1 MMTQQPILEM
11 NLQDKKTF
19 FAGLVSIVML
29 LTIAIAHGGD
39 EPGAAAGKGKL
50 DFQKDVA
57 PILRR
62 HCISCHGPEM
72 QLADLR
78 LDQRRYA
85 LTEGQDRDLI
95 KPGHSADSL
104 LVRRLTDKKLGLL
117 MPPGFPFYPQDEVG
131 LPQAQ
136 VKTLARWID
145 EGAAWPEGVVLQL
158 DKKSAADASKA
169 TGLRAAIRAADRKA
183 VARLLTDRSLVNVA
197 DRHGSTPLMYATLY
211 ADTSL
216 MDLLM
221 EHGADVNAA
230 DEGGTTALMLAAG
243 DADKVRLLVKRGAKV
258 DVRSEMGR
266 TPLLIAATYA
276 GNAEAVQLLI
286 QSGAKVT
293 DRDKFG
299 ETVLTSAAKR
309 GDAKVLEALIAAGAD
324 IRASGGFQGRSPL
337 AWAAEEGSV
346 EAVACL
352 LKHGAGE
359 DPKSLNTALFNAAVR
374 GPASAVRLLLEH
386 KADPKVPSGFA
397 GYTPLM
403 GAVYSENL
411 DTEIVKLLLEHG
423 GDVKAKA
430 ATGDTALAL
439 ARKRGHTAIVELLE
453 QAGAKE

>member
-1 MMTQQPILEM
+1 MIRQSLANWRAPGR
-11 NLQDKKTF
+11 KTF
-19 FAGLVSIVML
+19 FAGLWSIATLVM
-29 LTIAIAHGGD
+29 IAVANGGD
-39 EPGAAAGKGKL
+39 EPGVAGKGKV

-57 PILRR
+57 PILSR

-85 LTEGQDRDLI
+85 IAEGKDRDLI
-95 KPGHSADSL
+95 KPGHSAESL

-145 EGAAWPEGVVLQL
+145 EGASWPEGVVLKL
-158 DKKSAADASKA
+158 DEKSTGDASKA
-169 TGLRAAIRAADRKA
+169 KGLWAAIRAADREA
-183 VARLLTDRSLVNVA
+183 VTRLLADRSLVNGV
-197 DRHGSTPLMYATLY
+197 DRYGSTPLMHATLY
-211 ADTSL
+211 ADASL
-216 MDLLM
+216 MGLLIQR
-221 EHGADVNAA
+221 GADVNAA

-243 DADKVRLLVKRGAKV
+243 DVDKVRLLVEHGAKV

-309 GDAKVLEALIAAGAD
+309 GDAKVLESLIAAGAD

-359 DPKSLNTALFNAAVR
+359 DAKSLNTALFNAAVR

-411 DTEIVKLLLEHG
+411 DTEIVKLLLERG
-423 GDVKAKA
+423 ADVKAKA
-430 ATGDTALAL
+430 ATGDTALSL
-439 ARKRGHTAIVELLE
+439 ARRRGHTAIVELLE
-453 QAGAKE
+453 RAGAKE

>member
-1 MMTQQPILEM
+1 MTQQSILEM
-11 NLQDKKTF
+11 NLQDKKTV
-19 FAGLVSIVML
+19 FASLVFIVML
-29 LTIAIAHGGD
+29 LTITVAHGGD

-62 HCISCHGPEM
+62 HCIGCHGPEM

-85 LTEGQDRDLI
+85 ITEGQDRDLI

-145 EGAAWPEGVVLQL
+145 EGAAWPEGVVLKL
-158 DKKSAADASKA
+158 DEKSADASQAK
-169 TGLRAAIRAADRKA
+169 GLRAAIRAADREA
-183 VARLLTDRSLVNVA
+183 VARLLTDRSLVNAA
-197 DRHGSTPLMYATLY
+197 DRHGSTPLMHATLY
-211 ADTSL
+211 ADASL
-216 MDLLM
+216 MGLLIQR
-221 EHGADVNAA
+221 GADVNAA

-243 DADKVRLLVKRGAKV
+243 DVGKIRLLVEHGAKV

-276 GNAEAVQLLI
+276 GNTEAVQLLI

-293 DRDKFG
+293 DRDRFG

-359 DPKSLNTALFNAAVR
+359 DAKSLNTALFNAAVR

-386 KADPKVPSGFA
+386 KADPKIPSGFA

-411 DTEIVKLLLEHG
+411 DAEIVKLLLEHG

-430 ATGDTALAL
+430 ATGDTALSL

-453 QAGAKE
+453 QTGAKE